1 MKKLSPPCAT
11 EVRHRPPQGRRLRLL
26 AGAALL
32 LAAAFAL
39 LGPAG
44 PAVAQEGAGGEPG
57 PVLELT
63 LAEAVRLAF
72 EYDVEHE
79 IARLNWENA
88 RIDNMIARAGGPVSP
103 YEELQRQLQ
112 ERRAENNYLSSRKS
126 LVMSVVQEYFDLQQ
140 AATQAEVA
148 RRQAAIAER
157 ELEVVRQMVAIG
169 ERHPQDELREQNR
182 VASARMSAEAAE
194 RTYRNR
200 EQALRQRLGLPDGV
214 RLVLVDEPEA
224 VPFDW
229 TLEETLAYALEHN
242 FSVWERATNLR
253 IAQMDLEALK
263 VQDPAP
269 LQLQKAENSWRVTE
283 LNALQAERNFY
294 NQVTSAW
301 HSLMDAARRLES
313 AAIDYELAQSA
324 FAVARRQHEMGLTTD
339 IEWERAQLDHINAQQ
354 SYRDAVVSYVRTR
367 LDLLNLIGHPFE
379 LDEEFAGR

>member
-1 MKKLSPPCAT
+1 M
-11 EVRHRPPQGRRLRLL
+11 
-26 AGAALL
+26 
-32 LAAAFAL
+32 
-39 LGPAG
+39 
-44 PAVAQEGAGGEPG
+44 
-57 PVLELT
+57 LELT

-140 AATQAEVA
+140 AAAQAEVA

-182 VASARMSAEAAE
+182 VASARDVRGSRRAHVPQPRAGPAPAAGAAG
-194 RTYRNR
+194 RRAAGAGGR
-200 EQALRQRLGLPDGV
+200 ARSGAV
-214 RLVLVDEPEA
+214 RLDLGGDA
-224 VPFDW
+224 
-229 TLEETLAYALEHN
+229 AYALEHN

-269 LQLQKAENSWRVTE
+269 LQLQKAENSLARHR
-283 LNALQAERNFY
+283 AER
-294 NQVTSAW
+294 
-301 HSLMDAARRLES
+301 AA
-313 AAIDYELAQSA
+313 
-324 FAVARRQHEMGLTTD
+324 G
-339 IEWERAQLDHINAQQ
+339 RAQFLQSGHVRVAFLDGRGA
-354 SYRDAVVSYVRTR
+354 AAGVG
-367 LDLLNLIGHPFE
+367 GH
-379 LDEEFAGR
+379 